1 VLPKLN
7 KYHNDGLLY
16 KQTHPTLP
24 LTIWNYT
31 PAVQYGEKWDDVT
44 LQCRGLVTGTEGNV
58 VARPFKK
65 FFNLEENKHTPTSDF
80 EVFDKMDGSL
90 GIMFKYNGEM
100 VCATRGSFTSDQ
112 SKWMTEFAQKYNYQ
126 DIIVEGFTYLFEIIY
141 PENRIVVNYDGQEK
155 LVLLGIINTETGEE
169 VPYNDLM
176 FLKKLYEGFDVVKKY
191 DGVRDYS
198 ELKGKVE
205 QNSEGFVVRFSN
217 GDRMKIK
224 GEEYLRLH
232 KIMTNV
238 STTGVWELLSNG
250 GDINEFLKDVPDE
263 FYKKV
268 KDYAD
273 LLKYGFYRV
282 SEDCGKSHDYFRY
295 GKYNDREIE
304 PTKKQFAEHVMN
316 YGHPPYRAVMFAMWD
331 GKPYDKLIW
340 NVFKPEWKK
349 L

>member
-295 GKYNDREIE
+295 GKYNDREID